1 MANKNRKDRSK
12 KTVVHKRSLYD
23 RGKKSRKEIKEQEV
37 AQEGNVENLEND
49 EISTR

>member
-1 MANKNRKDRSK
+1 MADKKKNKNAKG
-12 KTVVHKRSLYD
+12 VVHKRSLYD
-23 RGKKSRKEIKEQEV
+23 RGKKSRKELKEQEV